1 MPSLTR
7 RALGRGL
14 FALGLLGAMPAA
26 AQDLTTLRFTLD
38 WRFQG
43 IHSWFMLAQEKGW
56 FAEEGIELV
65 IDQGE
70 GSAATVTRIMGGA
83 YDAGF
88 GDINAIIQQAA
99 RNPGQQ
105 PMMVYQIYNQPPF
118 VMFAKKDSPVQ
129 DWKDL
134 EGRKLASQAGSATLV
149 LLPTL
154 LAMNDVDVTQVEVVS
169 IAPNLQEQ
177 MVIQGQVDA
186 SLAFNVTA
194 YINMVQ
200 QRRDPDAGFNW
211 FFFADH
217 GLDLYSNGLMV
228 SQALLNDKPEVVEAL
243 VRVTNRA
250 MQAVM
255 ADPAEGVAALRRV
268 EPLIDAE
275 VEKLRVE
282 YAMRTLILS
291 PETDKIGIGDV
302 DDERLARNIAI
313 VAETYELPFVPENDA
328 VFTRRFLPSPE
339 DRTFSSVTN

>member
-14 FALGLLGAMPAA
+14 FALGLLGAVPAA

-118 VMFAKKDSPVQ
+118 VMFAKKDAPVQ

-134 EGRKLASQAGSATLV
+134 EGRKLASQAGSATLI

-154 LAMNDVDVTQVEVVS
+154 LAMNDVDFTQVEVVS

-200 QRRDPDAGFNW
+200 QRRDPDADFNW

-255 ADPAEGVAALRRV
+255 TDPAEGVAALRRV

-291 PETDKIGIGDV
+291 PETDQIGIGDV

-328 VFTRRFLPSPE
+328 VFTRAFLPPLE
-339 DRTFSSVTN
+339 ERTFGSVAN